1 MRNSLI
7 KTRNV
12 KKFISL
18 MDNLQKAPANV
29 SKMALVYGGFGLGKT
44 QTIMWWVTNN
54 DAIYIRC
61 SHNISP
67 RWLLTE
73 IVKELDLEPAWTSLR
88 LFEQIEEKLKY
99 DPKVIVVDEIDY
111 LFSNKHTIETL
122 RDIHDRLSIPILL
135 VGMELADKK
144 LLKYGHINDRIFSKM
159 KFEKLS
165 TNDFHEIIETLSE
178 VPFNNDAIK
187 LIIQRNLQ
195 FRQVVKIIS
204 KAEQLA
210 NTNKLL
216 EISEE
221 IIRLM
226 NSIFRYKSINTKSI
240 KFLFCFH

>member
-1 MRNSLI
+1 MKNSLI

-18 MDNLQKAPANV
+18 MDNLQKAPSNV
-29 SKMALVYGGFGLGKT
+29 SKMALVYGTFGLGKS

-54 DAIYIRC
+54 DAIYVRC
-61 SHNISP
+61 NHNISP
-67 RWLLTE
+67 RWLLSE
-73 IVKELDLEPAWTSLR
+73 IVKELDEVPCYTSQR

-99 DPKVIVVDEIDY
+99 NPKILVVDEIDY

-122 RDIHDRLSIPILL
+122 RDIHDKLGIPVLL

-144 LLKYGHINDRIFSKM
+144 LQKYGHINDRIFAKL

-165 TNDFHEIIETLSE
+165 KEDFKEIIETLSE
-178 VPFNNDAIK
+178 VEFSDNAIK
-187 LIIQRNLQ
+187 YITNRNLQ
-195 FRQVVKIIS
+195 FRQIVKVIT

-210 NTNKLL
+210 NTNKLS

-221 IIRLM
+221 II
-226 NSIFRYKSINTKSI
+226 KGVINEE
-240 KFLFCFH
+240 

>member
-1 MRNSLI
+1 MKNSLI

-18 MDNLQKAPANV
+18 MDNLQKAPSNV
-29 SKMALVYGGFGLGKT
+29 SKMALVYGTFGLGKS

-54 DAIYIRC
+54 DAIYVRC
-61 SHNISP
+61 NHNISP
-67 RWLLTE
+67 RWLLSE
-73 IVKELDLEPAWTSLR
+73 IVKELDEVPCYTSQR

-99 DPKVIVVDEIDY
+99 NPKILVVDEIDY

-122 RDIHDRLSIPILL
+122 RDIHDKLSIPVLL

-144 LLKYGHINDRIFSKM
+144 LQKYGHINDRIFAKL

-165 TNDFHEIIETLSE
+165 KEDFREIIETLSE
-178 VPFNNDAIK
+178 VEFSDNAIK
-187 LIIQRNLQ
+187 YITNRNLQ
-195 FRQVVKIIS
+195 FRQIVKVIT

-210 NTNKLL
+210 NTNKLD

-221 IIRLM
+221 II
-226 NSIFRYKSINTKSI
+226 KGVINEE
-240 KFLFCFH
+240 

>member
-1 MRNSLI
+1 MKNSLI

-18 MDNLQKAPANV
+18 MDNLQKAPSNV
-29 SKMALVYGGFGLGKT
+29 SKMALVYGAFGLGKS

-54 DAIYIRC
+54 DAIYVRC
-61 SHNISP
+61 NHNISP
-67 RWLLTE
+67 RWLLSE
-73 IVKELDLEPAWTSLR
+73 IVKELDEVPCYTSQR

-99 DPKVIVVDEIDY
+99 NPKILVVDEIDY

-122 RDIHDRLSIPILL
+122 RDIHDKLSIPVLL

-144 LLKYGHINDRIFSKM
+144 LQKYGHINDRIFAKL

-165 TNDFHEIIETLSE
+165 KEDFKEIIETLSE
-178 VPFNNDAIK
+178 VEFSDNAIK
-187 LIIQRNLQ
+187 YITNRNLQ
-195 FRQVVKIIS
+195 FRQIVKIIT

-210 NTNKLL
+210 NTNKLS

-221 IIRLM
+221 II
-226 NSIFRYKSINTKSI
+226 KGVINEE
-240 KFLFCFH
+240 

>member
-1 MRNSLI
+1 MKNSLI

-18 MDNLQKAPANV
+18 MDNLQKAPSNV
-29 SKMALVYGGFGLGKT
+29 SKMALVYGTFGLGKS

-54 DAIYIRC
+54 DAIYVRC
-61 SHNISP
+61 NHNISP
-67 RWLLTE
+67 RWLLSE
-73 IVKELDLEPAWTSLR
+73 IVKELDEVPCYTSQR

-99 DPKVIVVDEIDY
+99 NPKILVVDEIDY

-122 RDIHDRLSIPILL
+122 RDIHDKLSIPVLL

-144 LLKYGHINDRIFSKM
+144 LQKYGHINDRIFAKL

-165 TNDFHEIIETLSE
+165 KEDFKEIIETLSE
-178 VPFNNDAIK
+178 VKFSDNAIK
-187 LIIQRNLQ
+187 YITNRNLQ
-195 FRQVVKIIS
+195 FRQLVKVIT

-210 NTNKLL
+210 NTNKLS

-221 IIRLM
+221 II
-226 NSIFRYKSINTKSI
+226 KGVINEE
-240 KFLFCFH
+240 

>member
-1 MRNSLI
+1 MKNSLI

-18 MDNLQKAPANV
+18 MDNLQKAPSNV
-29 SKMALVYGGFGLGKT
+29 SKMALVYGAFGLGKS

-54 DAIYIRC
+54 DAIYVRC
-61 SHNISP
+61 NHNISP
-67 RWLLTE
+67 RWLLSE
-73 IVKELDLEPAWTSLR
+73 IVKELDEVPCYTSQR

-99 DPKVIVVDEIDY
+99 NPKILVVDEIDY

-122 RDIHDRLSIPILL
+122 RDIHDKLGIPVLL

-144 LLKYGHINDRIFSKM
+144 LQKYGHINDRIFAKL

-165 TNDFHEIIETLSE
+165 KEDFKEIIETLSE
-178 VPFNNDAIK
+178 VKFSDNAIK
-187 LIIQRNLQ
+187 YITNRNLQ
-195 FRQVVKIIS
+195 FRQIVKVIT

-210 NTNKLL
+210 NTNKLD

-221 IIRLM
+221 II
-226 NSIFRYKSINTKSI
+226 KGVINEE
-240 KFLFCFH
+240 